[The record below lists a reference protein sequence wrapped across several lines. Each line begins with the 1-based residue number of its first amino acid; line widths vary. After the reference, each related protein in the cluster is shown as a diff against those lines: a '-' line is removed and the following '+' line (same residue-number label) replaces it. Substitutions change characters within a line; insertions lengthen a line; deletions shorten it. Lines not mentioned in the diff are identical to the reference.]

1 VTPGYFRTLRVPLVR
16 GRLLSDSDTSTSRP
30 VLLIN
35 QATADRFFQ
44 SQDPIGQQIRFWG
57 TNWLVVG
64 IVGNERFH
72 GIAKAP
78 PIGGYAPLAQT
89 RLATLALMVRT
100 TTNPVEMESAV
111 RTAIREVDPELAV
124 FGLEPL
130 RDTVVNSLGAQ
141 RFMALLLGLF
151 GLLAL
156 VLAAVGVHGVLTYLV
171 AQRTREIGV
180 RMALGATSGRVTNL
194 VVGQGARVVAIGL
207 VAGLAAA
214 LVLSRSLSGLLFGVT
229 PTDPPTL
236 VAVLLVIGLVAGI
249 SIWLPARR
257 AVRVNPLTAIRQE

>member
-1 VTPGYFRTLRVPLVR
+1 
-16 GRLLSDSDTSTSRP
+16 
-30 VLLIN
+30 
-35 QATADRFFQ
+35 
-44 SQDPIGQQIRFWG
+44 
-57 TNWLVVG
+57 
-64 IVGNERFH
+64 
-72 GIAKAP
+72 
-78 PIGGYAPLAQT
+78 
-89 RLATLALMVRT
+89 MVRT